1 MLLSVW
7 FVSSMA
13 FVYPVFRGRMDVKAA
28 VALGKA
34 LRRASE
40 RARERERE
48 RERERQRQRQRQ
60 RQRARDRDRERASRL
75 LDVLRPVNHYY

>member
-1 MLLSVW
+1 MGYSRYTKPQMLLSVW

-13 FVYPVFRGRMDVKAA
+13 FVYPVFRGRMDVKTA

-40 RARERERE
+40 RAKERERE
-48 RERERQRQRQRQ
+48 GGVGRRERKSERERE
-60 RQRARDRDRERASRL
+60 EIFMKPGPLSS
-75 LDVLRPVNHYY
+75 